1 MELNVLFDIGFLL
14 IFIGIIL
21 LFVGMIREA
30 NKSSDNDQKAQVGG
44 VIFIGPIPIV
54 FGSSKGIAKWMIIVA
69 VILFVLIVIFYF
81 LV

>member
-1 MELNVLFDIGFLL
+1 MDLSILFDIGIFL

-30 NKSSDNDQKAQVGG
+30 SKSSNRDQKTQVGG

-54 FGSSKGIAKWMIIVA
+54 FGSSKGIAKWMLIVA
-69 VILFVLIVIFYF
+69 VILFILMVIFYI
-81 LV
+81 L

>member
-1 MELNVLFDIGFLL
+1 MGPPAGFLL